1 MSKSGYLDF
10 KVIKKH
16 SRELRSNMT
25 ASEKVLWEKL
35 RNRKFC
41 GLKFLRQHPIVYKA
55 DFKGLNYFIA
65 DFYCSEKKTIIE
77 LDGSI
82 HATSVE
88 YDEFRDSE
96 LKAIG
101 IKTIRIKNDELSDID
116 KVLKKIY
123 SLLITIT

>member
-1 MSKSGYLDF
+1 
-10 KVIKKH
+10 
-16 SRELRSNMT
+16 MT
-25 ASEKVLWEKL
+25 ESEKVLWEKL
-35 RNRKFC
+35 RNRKLC

-55 DFKGLNYFIA
+55 DFKGLNYFMA

-82 HATSVE
+82 YATSVE

-96 LKAIG
+96 LETIG